1 MVESMAKPI
10 CDFSFGMLFMSQV
23 VCTVAMYAKGRH
35 HRLQRMMFW
44 FMAYLLSISVFEFC
58 YFYMSAPASTSLS
71 APITD
76 ILEMTVVP
84 CALFVIIRLTNPQKS
99 QKALIIANLLF
110 YMAGGIATAV
120 TGSSTVYETLLAV
133 TVVYSVG
140 IIVYGFFAVHLFNKR
155 LKTDFSD
162 NQLSLYWLKYIVYL
176 YIAIM
181 FIWTAA
187 TICSSEYMVA
197 IYNVSVLVL
206 FGLFCYF
213 VYRQDDMLEA
223 LDVMVD
229 EESADGVVS
238 RTYDF
243 EANFQKVFEEDNIF
257 LNPKLNIV
265 ELSIAVG
272 TNRTY
277 ISNYI
282 NQQLHTTFYEYVNGW
297 RVRRAKQLLLSTTL
311 TLEEVAGKSGFNS
324 LSSFRRYFTNSTGLT
339 PASYRSKNK

>member
-1 MVESMAKPI
+1 MNGIAKSI

-35 HRLQRMMFW
+35 HSLQRVMFW
-44 FMAYLLSISVFEFC
+44 FMAYLLGISVFEFC
-58 YFYMSAPASTSLS
+58 YFYLFAYSGSPLS
-71 APITD
+71 APLTD

-84 CALFVIIRLTNPQKS
+84 CALFVIVRLTTPQKNQRAFIVS
-99 QKALIIANLLF
+99 NLLF
-110 YMAGGIATAV
+110 YLAGGIVAAATGITAV
-120 TGSSTVYETLLAV
+120 YVALLAV
-133 TVVYSVG
+133 TVIYSVG
-140 IIVYGFFAVHLFNKR
+140 IIAYGFFAVHKFNKK

-176 YIAIM
+176 YMAIM

-187 TICSSEYMVA
+187 TVYSSEYMVA

-223 LDVMVD
+223 LNAMGD
-229 EESADGVVS
+229 EEAAGTAVA

-243 EANFQKVFEEDNIF
+243 EVDFKKAFEEDCIF

-265 ELSIAVG
+265 ELSQAVG

-282 NQQLHTTFYEYVNGW
+282 NQHLHTTFYEYVNGW
-297 RVRRAKQLLLSTTL
+297 RVRRAKQLLRSTTL
-311 TLEEVAGKSGFNS
+311 TLEEIAGKSGFNS
-324 LSSFRRYFTNSTGLT
+324 LSSFRRYFTNATGQT
-339 PASYRSKNK
+339 PASYRGKGR